1 MSNKVATYARVS
13 STEQSGKTQTEKHN
27 GILYFDEISGAV
39 EFKERPK
46 AKKLLK
52 DIEAKKIDTVYVK
65 AIDRLG
71 RNTLDVLQTIQ
82 HFTENGV
89 NLISEREGLQTLTSE
104 GKENPTAKLIINIL
118 ASVAEIERNNIKER
132 QMEGIAIAK
141 LEGRYKGREGR
152 KPLTTN
158 QLLKK
163 YSAVVKEIKA
173 GQGIRRTARLC
184 KVSIGTVMKVDKAL
198 KLS

>member
-27 GILYFDEISGAV
+27 GNLYFDEISGAV

-52 DIEAKKIDTVYVK
+52 DIDAKKIDTVYVK

-118 ASVAEIERNNIKER
+118 ASVAEI
-132 QMEGIAIAK
+132 
-141 LEGRYKGREGR
+141 
-152 KPLTTN
+152 
-158 QLLKK
+158 
-163 YSAVVKEIKA
+163 
-173 GQGIRRTARLC
+173 
-184 KVSIGTVMKVDKAL
+184 
-198 KLS
+198 